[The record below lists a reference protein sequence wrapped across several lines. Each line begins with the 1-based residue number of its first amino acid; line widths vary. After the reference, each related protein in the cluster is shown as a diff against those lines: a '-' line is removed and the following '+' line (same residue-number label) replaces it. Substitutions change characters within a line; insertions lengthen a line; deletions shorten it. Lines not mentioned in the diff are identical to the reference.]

1 MTNKLTLNGTQPNPE
16 VSRMNERRKLTANY
30 KLWVV
35 EEADKCSQP
44 GEIGSLLR
52 REGLYS
58 SQLATWRRQREAGQ
72 LAGLKTQKRGRK
84 TAVSAQEAEVAQLKR
99 ENEQLKERLRRADLI
114 IEAQK
119 KLNQLLDALKSP
131 VEKNE

>member
-1 MTNKLTLNGTQPNPE
+1 MNKNISINGTQPNPE
-16 VSRMNERRKLTANY
+16 VKSTKKRRKLTANY

-35 EEADKCSQP
+35 QEADKCSRP
-44 GEIGSLLR
+44 GEIGGLLR

-58 SQLATWRRQREAGQ
+58 SQLAAWRRQREAGE
-72 LAGLKTQKRGRK
+72 LAGLKAQPRGRK
-84 TAVSAQEAEVAQLKR
+84 TAVSEPEKEVARLKR

-119 KLNQLLDALKSP
+119 KLNQLLDSLKNQLESS
-131 VEKNE
+131 E